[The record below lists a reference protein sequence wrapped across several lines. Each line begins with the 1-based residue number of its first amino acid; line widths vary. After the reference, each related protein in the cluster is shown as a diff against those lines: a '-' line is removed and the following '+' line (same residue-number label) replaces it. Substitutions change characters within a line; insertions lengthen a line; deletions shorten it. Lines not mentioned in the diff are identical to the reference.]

1 MIGQTISHYK
11 ILDKIGEGGMGV
23 VYKATDTKL
32 DRTVALKFLPPHLS
46 DSEDNKS
53 RFLQEAKAAAALSDP
68 HILNIYEIDEQNGN
82 MFLVMEYIQGKT
94 LRQYLKNLKSSGG
107 IPVPQAIE
115 WTQQIARGLNAAH
128 STNIIHRDIKPENIM
143 VTPENRMKIM
153 DFGLA
158 KLKGSAG
165 LTRTGQSLGTLS
177 YMSPEQAQGIKTD
190 QRTDIWSLGV
200 VFYELLTGEV
210 PFTAEHDA
218 ALIYLIANEN
228 PPAPSAFDRKIPHQI
243 DVFVM
248 KLLEKDTGERFQTI
262 QEVMEN
268 LEFVKKEID
277 ETASSDKTK
286 SIAVLPFENISP
298 EKESE
303 YFSDGLTEELIIH
316 LSRLK
321 DIGVVSR
328 TTTMQYKGTKKDI
341 KTIGRELGA
350 RYIIEGSVRKFQD
363 NLRIAVQLIDVESD
377 RQLWAETYKGKLADV
392 FDIQEQV
399 SKQIVDAL
407 MVKLSPTERIILS
420 KRPTANAE
428 AFDYNLKARNYF
440 YRLTKNNV
448 KLGIQLFHKAI
459 ELDPRYADAFAGLGE
474 AHALYYA
481 YFERAESWLEKAIEY
496 SLKALMYDSNL
507 SEAYAALGLAYY
519 YQEKYD
525 EALTAINKS
534 IELDPNNFFGYW
546 ILGRLYFT
554 TERENEAIEPLE
566 KVIALNPDF
575 YTAFGDLRMV
585 YERLGKTDKV
595 EETKNKS
602 LLLFPRYLAE
612 HPDDARAHLFY
623 AFDLAKVGKIEEA
636 KKETA
641 AALELS
647 PNDAVM
653 YYNAA
658 CFYTSINE
666 KRKAIDSLK
675 QAFSAGFNQVVWIQ
689 RDPDLDAIRDEPE
702 YIELMKD
709 K

>member
-1 MIGQTISHYK
+1 
-11 ILDKIGEGGMGV
+11 
-23 VYKATDTKL
+23 
-32 DRTVALKFLPPHLS
+32 
-46 DSEDNKS
+46 
-53 RFLQEAKAAAALSDP
+53 
-68 HILNIYEIDEQNGN
+68 
-82 MFLVMEYIQGKT
+82 
-94 LRQYLKNLKSSGG
+94 
-107 IPVPQAIE
+107 
-115 WTQQIARGLNAAH
+115 
-128 STNIIHRDIKPENIM
+128 
-143 VTPENRMKIM
+143 
-153 DFGLA
+153 
-158 KLKGSAG
+158 
-165 LTRTGQSLGTLS
+165 
-177 YMSPEQAQGIKTD
+177 
-190 QRTDIWSLGV
+190 
-200 VFYELLTGEV
+200 
-210 PFTAEHDA
+210 
-218 ALIYLIANEN
+218 
-228 PPAPSAFDRKIPHQI
+228 
-243 DVFVM
+243 
-248 KLLEKDTGERFQTI
+248 
-262 QEVMEN
+262 
-268 LEFVKKEID
+268 
-277 ETASSDKTK
+277 
-286 SIAVLPFENISP
+286 
-298 EKESE
+298 
-303 YFSDGLTEELIIH
+303 
-316 LSRLK
+316 
-321 DIGVVSR
+321 
-328 TTTMQYKGTKKDI
+328 
-341 KTIGRELGA
+341 
-350 RYIIEGSVRKFQD
+350 
-363 NLRIAVQLIDVESD
+363 
-377 RQLWAETYKGKLADV
+377 
-392 FDIQEQV
+392 
-399 SKQIVDAL
+399 
-407 MVKLSPTERIILS
+407 
-420 KRPTANAE
+420 
-428 AFDYNLKARNYF
+428 
-440 YRLTKNNV
+440 
-448 KLGIQLFHKAI
+448 
-459 ELDPRYADAFAGLGE
+459 
-474 AHALYYA
+474 
-481 YFERAESWLEKAIEY
+481 
-496 SLKALMYDSNL
+496 MYDSNL

>member
-481 YFERAESWLEKAIEY
+481 YFER
-496 SLKALMYDSNL
+496 SNPG
-507 SEAYAALGLAYY
+507 S
-519 YQEKYD
+519 
-525 EALTAINKS
+525 
-534 IELDPNNFFGYW
+534 
-546 ILGRLYFT
+546 
-554 TERENEAIEPLE
+554 
-566 KVIALNPDF
+566 
-575 YTAFGDLRMV
+575 
-585 YERLGKTDKV
+585 
-595 EETKNKS
+595 
-602 LLLFPRYLAE
+602 
-612 HPDDARAHLFY
+612 
-623 AFDLAKVGKIEEA
+623 
-636 KKETA
+636 KK
-641 AALELS
+641 
-647 PNDAVM
+647 P
-653 YYNAA
+653 
-658 CFYTSINE
+658 
-666 KRKAIDSLK
+666 
-675 QAFSAGFNQVVWIQ
+675 
-689 RDPDLDAIRDEPE
+689 
-702 YIELMKD
+702 
-709 K
+709 